1 MRWLLAGLAFA
12 LLVALA
18 VVTVAAKAEVTS
30 LRRELHEIELA
41 REYWAAACRGAGIRL
56 RERGAVERL
65 GHWWGGWQQRAVG
78 R

>member
-41 REYWAAACRGAGIRL
+41 REYWAAACRAEWIRL
-56 RERGAVERL
+56 REQAAVERL
-65 GHWWGGWQQRAVG
+65 EHWWAEWQQRAVG